1 MPAQA
6 ADPGRPHPQIGRYE
20 ILETLSQDDDGTL
33 YVASDARMGRRVLVK
48 ALARAAAP
56 RGGAAPLARLL
67 EDARLAGTLSHP
79 NIVPLYDA
87 GEERGSAYLVF
98 EFVEGRRLD
107 EMIGREGRLEI
118 GRAIEIAIAL
128 AQGLAHAH
136 GLGIFHGDIRAANIN
151 VTPQGVPR
159 FLEFGVGHQVGAASA
174 GGVATDLYA
183 LGAVLYEMLTGAPPG
198 RGAALEPASA
208 RLAQIDERLDALL
221 MKSLAAD
228 DAERFAAATDLVT
241 ALHDYIDPGEG
252 GTAEGTQGTLDYLL
266 RRIRHKGD
274 FPSLSAT
281 ISAVNRAASSER
293 EPVEVLCNAI
303 LRDFALT
310 NRLLKIVNASHLN
323 QFGGSISTV
332 SRAIAILGYNS
343 VCNVAMT
350 LVLFEH
356 MQERTNVSALKDQVV
371 AAYFSGLIARELC
384 ARAELR
390 DAEEALICA
399 MFHRLGKLLTT
410 FYLHDEAQIVE
421 RDMQAHGWDEERAAR
436 EVLGISYEELGIGVG
451 KAWHLPEEITESM
464 RMVSHPA
471 RSCPPEKGERLR
483 LVAGMANELAD
494 LVALGDEAARA
505 DRLKEIVKRFG
516 PATGITERVLTS
528 AVQESTNAL
537 LRDSDALG
545 HGVARSGFL
554 QKAKAWRKDAPVKRP
569 IAAKA
574 VAAAHGGDAHAAG
587 AAPRTPAEGG
597 ESPGVGAG
605 LDSPDGA
612 DADGVQELAQTQ
624 RLEADARL
632 GESVAKTDDAAGPAP
647 PGHRQAALAAGVQD
661 ITNTLVGEHS
671 LNDILR
677 IILETI
683 YRAIGFRRVLL
694 FVREANGQALRCR
707 FGFGADADRH
717 VKHGLAAPIDGTRD
731 IFYAAVV
738 MGVDLCIED
747 LESPKVK
754 PHIPEWYRKAID
766 ARGMLLLPIVNRKR
780 TLGLI
785 YADSDASATMH
796 FSAEEMGLLKT
807 LRNQAVLAMRQV
819 G

>member
-1 MPAQA
+1 MPADAGVQA
-6 ADPGRPHPQIGRYE
+6 RPHPPIGRYE
-20 ILETLSQDDDGTL
+20 ILAILSQDDDGTL
-33 YVASDARMGRRVLVK
+33 YVASDARMGRRVLLKTV
-48 ALARAAAP
+48 ARAGSP

-87 GEERGSAYLVF
+87 GEDRGSAYLVF

-107 EMIGREGRLEI
+107 EMIGQEGRLEI
-118 GRAIEIAIAL
+118 GRAVEIAIAL
-128 AQGLAHAH
+128 AQGLAYAH
-136 GLGIFHGDIRAANIN
+136 GQGVFHGDIRAAHIT

-159 FLEFGVGHQVGAASA
+159 FLEFGVGLRAGAASA
-174 GGVATDLYA
+174 GEAADLFA
-183 LGAVLYEMLTGAPPG
+183 LGAVLYQMLTGVPPG
-198 RGAALEPASA
+198 RAAALEAPSA
-208 RLAQIDERLDALL
+208 RVPQIDERLDALL

-228 DAERFAAATDLVT
+228 PAERFAGAADLVA
-241 ALHDYIDPGEG
+241 ALHEYIDPGEG
-252 GTAEGTQGTLDYLL
+252 GAAEGTQGTLDYLL

-332 SRAIAILGYNS
+332 SRAIAILGYTA

-371 AAYFSGLIARELC
+371 AAYFSGLLARELC

-399 MFHRLGKLLTT
+399 MFHRLGKLLAT

-436 EVLGISYEELGIGVG
+436 EVLGISYEELGVGVG
-451 KAWHLPEEITESM
+451 KAWHLPEAITESM

-494 LVALGDEAARA
+494 AVALGDEATRA

-516 PATGITERVLTS
+516 PATGITERVLTT

-537 LRDSDALG
+537 MRDSDALG

-554 QKAKAWRKDAPVKRP
+554 QKAKAWRKDAPAKRP
-569 IAAKA
+569 VAAKGA
-574 VAAAHGGDAHAAG
+574 PATQGGDSPAQGGALQATAEGLEPAAAG
-587 AAPRTPAEGG
+587 AASSVP
-597 ESPGVGAG
+597 
-605 LDSPDGA
+605 DS
-612 DADGVQELAQTQ
+612 ADGDVVRELAQTQ
-624 RLEADARL
+624 RLEADAGL
-632 GESVAKTDDAAGPAP
+632 GDRVAKTDDAAGPAP

-694 FVREANGQALRCR
+694 FVRESNGQALRCR
-707 FGFGADADRH
+707 FGFGADADKH
-717 VKHGLAAPIDGTRD
+717 VKHGLAAPVDGSRD

-785 YADSDASATMH
+785 YADSDSSATMH